1 MDRTVLP
8 VIGKE
13 QLTEMNKMPSDEFV
27 KSCEKAGKLFNNKQ
41 TKIDLKIEEIE
52 NLISRIGW
60 EDFDLMAQ
68 INARLIELKELIKR
82 EKQNENA
89 NRTNKKD

>member
-1 MDRTVLP
+1 MDKTVLP
-8 VIGKE
+8 VISKE
-13 QLTEMNKMPSDEFV
+13 RLTEMNKMPSDEFV
-27 KSCEKAGKLFNNKQ
+27 KSCEKAGRLFCNKQ

-52 NLISRIGW
+52 NLVSRIRW

-82 EKQNENA
+82 EK
-89 NRTNKKD
+89 TK